1 MSSASRPIL
10 ESWDIS
16 SRSFRIS
23 WMNNWRSEMVGI
35 KGNKKL
41 LVQFNILCMIYRWW
55 NRGVSWGSNKLQI
68 NSVQT
73 SDPNL
78 NPNSVKLEFELGSSW
93 GSSWRSSWRSL
104 KHPNDSKIP
113 NLFQMI
119 KFLNWIGCHSNMY
132 NSKFLSF
139 GRSLE
144 SQNHSQ
150 MLLFSFFWFNY

>member
-1 MSSASRPIL
+1 MTLLWKYYENATAVLRLCRLQVTTAYYGYYRLCGKAPWFADGL

-16 SRSFRIS
+16 PRSFRIS

-41 LVQFNILCMIYRWW
+41 QVQFNILCMIYRWW
-55 NRGVSWGSNKLQI
+55 NRGVSWGSNKLKI

-78 NPNSVKLEFELGSSW
+78 NPDSVKLEFDLGSSW

-104 KHPNDSKIP
+104 KHPIDRYLTTKSPVKGTVKP
-113 NLFQMI
+113 
-119 KFLNWIGCHSNMY
+119 
-132 NSKFLSF
+132 
-139 GRSLE
+139 
-144 SQNHSQ
+144 
-150 MLLFSFFWFNY
+150 